1 MRKNQVL
8 NCCSKLEL
16 KTRGAPSDGVRIDED
31 NLCSLIER
39 SGGLVST
46 YPRDLNLL
54 WSIDPADCKNPTK
67 KGRNEYS
74 WQMVVHGI
82 ACENYV
88 MNCQDASWT
97 RGLYHE
103 QRSQFHAKRSTYKA
117 ESHLPKHER
126 TFKAPPRIGEQRYYL
141 VGALHRVRTTYL
153 RTSNEHRSGGPFS
166 LSKKEIVEQL
176 SL

>member
-1 MRKNQVL
+1 MLLFEITAQKVRVEEDDPDEVGDETVHHDVYEKIHPDAH
-8 NCCSKLEL
+8 LEPGMN
-16 KTRGAPSDGVRIDED
+16 K
-31 NLCSLIER
+31 
-39 SGGLVST
+39 
-46 YPRDLNLL
+46 
-54 WSIDPADCKNPTK
+54 
-67 KGRNEYS
+67 
-74 WQMVVHGI
+74 MVVHGI

-117 ESHLPKHER
+117 ESHLPKDER